1 MLDTLVNYRAL
12 SNFFGLEI
20 MKDCSVKPA
29 KSVFFRFVTSQ
40 ITFAVLL
47 GLCFV
52 QALHVARADENS
64 GLPLPPDI
72 PPPVE
77 DGEPMDQDVRIYRE
91 DKKTIY
97 EYRVNGELYFVK
109 VVPEIG
115 PTYYLTDEDGDGV
128 IDTSS
133 QGPESGMKIHQWKLF
148 SW

>member
-1 MLDTLVNYRAL
+1 
-12 SNFFGLEI
+12 
-20 MKDCSVKPA
+20 MKDYSVKPA
-29 KSVFFRFVTSQ
+29 KSVLFRMGVTQ

-47 GLCFV
+47 GLCMI
-52 QALHVARADENS
+52 QALHLAKAEDDS

-97 EYRVNGELYFVK
+97 EYRINGELYFVK
-109 VVPEIG
+109 IVPEIG

-128 IDTSS
+128 IDTSD

>member
-1 MLDTLVNYRAL
+1 M
-12 SNFFGLEI
+12 
-20 MKDCSVKPA
+20 KPA
-29 KSVFFRFVTSQ
+29 KSVFFRIGGIQ
-40 ITFAVLL
+40 ITFALL
-47 GLCFV
+47 FGLCV
-52 QALHVARADENS
+52 TQALHVVRADDSS

-109 VVPEIG
+109 VIPEIG

-128 IDTSS
+128 IDTST
-133 QGPESGMKIHQWKLF
+133 QGPESGLKIHQWKLF

>member
-1 MLDTLVNYRAL
+1 
-12 SNFFGLEI
+12 
-20 MKDCSVKPA
+20 
-29 KSVFFRFVTSQ
+29 
-40 ITFAVLL
+40 
-47 GLCFV
+47 
-52 QALHVARADENS
+52 
-64 GLPLPPDI
+64 LPPDI

>member
-1 MLDTLVNYRAL
+1 MN
-12 SNFFGLEI
+12 N
-20 MKDCSVKPA
+20 CSA
-29 KSVFFRFVTSQ
+29 KSNKFELIVPSAAFGVKLAILIS
-40 ITFAVLL
+40 
-47 GLCFV
+47 LCV
-52 QALHVARADENS
+52 IQVSHVARAEDNS
-64 GLPLPPDI
+64 GFPLPPDI

-109 VVPEIG
+109 VIPEIG
-115 PTYYLTDEDGDGV
+115 PTYYLRDADGDGV
-128 IDTSS
+128 VDEQV

>member
-1 MLDTLVNYRAL
+1 MDDYSL
-12 SNFFGLEI
+12 SSYNSKLLPLKGVCDYKLSVLAGFFVFLI
-20 MKDCSVKPA
+20 SV
-29 KSVFFRFVTSQ
+29 
-40 ITFAVLL
+40 AVS
-47 GLCFV
+47 
-52 QALHVARADENS
+52 AEDSA

-115 PTYYLTDEDGDGV
+115 PTYYLTDADGDGV
-128 IDTSS
+128 IDEQT
-133 QGPESGMKIHQWKLF
+133 QGPNSGMKIHQWKLF